1 MGWRMPELL
10 DEPWFW
16 PTMAVIVGLPI
27 VLLVLTE
34 VAAGMARR
42 DAPGVKLV
50 LLVRNWVVPFGALL
64 LLLAQTRLITGE
76 IDWVRVIA
84 TGFGFLVI
92 LTLLNG
98 LNVAVFV
105 TARQGTWRNRL
116 PSIFVDIV
124 RVLLIVICVAV
135 LFAVVWNADVGGV
148 FTALGIGSI
157 VIGLALQ
164 NAVGPVIAGLLLL
177 FEQPFELGEYIVTDQ
192 GKGRVVAV
200 NWRATHIDTAN
211 GLLIIPNATLAS
223 SSFRNLSRATSPY
236 EASDIVRFAT
246 DDPPQAI
253 LDLLADVAMGL
264 PELAPGELPYA
275 IPIGKAKYEVNI
287 PLSHPARQYMT
298 LGLFRSRLW
307 YAARRAGLHL
317 DRDLTDNWATPERTR
332 QAFERIAPR
341 LHLLAADL
349 PPLLTAVRLERYA
362 RGEVVQRAMAVPDGV
377 RYIIEGRAEMAA
389 ISDDGRILKVTEFSV
404 DDALGLT
411 SVTRQGIASSVTAI
425 TDLAVLL
432 VPAETLDVLVKTRP
446 GLAREFGVEIDN
458 RRQRTFEAFANA
470 GLVPPSGSRLVAY

>member
-1 MGWRMPELL
+1 VLELL
-10 DEPWFW
+10 EEPWFW
-16 PTMAVIVGLPI
+16 PTVAVIIGLPI

-34 VAAGMARR
+34 VAAGMIRR
-42 DAPGVKLV
+42 DAHGVKLV

-64 LLLAQTRLITGE
+64 LLLAQTRLITGDV
-76 IDWVRVIA
+76 DWVRVTA

-92 LTLLNG
+92 LALLNG

-105 TARQGTWRNRL
+105 TARQGTWRNRI

-124 RVLLIVICVAV
+124 RVVLIVVCVAV
-135 LFAVVWNADVGGV
+135 LFAVVWEADVGGV

-211 GLLIIPNATLAS
+211 GLLVIPNATLAG
-223 SSFRNLSRATSPY
+223 SSFENLSRATSPY
-236 EASDIVRFAT
+236 EAADIVRFAS

-253 LDLLADVAMGL
+253 LDLLAEVAMGL
-264 PELAPGELPYA
+264 PELAPGEVPYA
-275 IPIGKAKYEVNI
+275 IPLGKSKYEVNI

-298 LGLFRSRLW
+298 LGLFRTRLW

-332 QAFERIAPR
+332 LALEGIAPR
-341 LHLLAADL
+341 LHLAPAEL
-349 PPLLTAVRLERYA
+349 PPLMAAVKLERYA
-362 RGEVVQRAMAVPDGV
+362 RGEIVQRAMAVPDGV
-377 RYIIEGRAEMAA
+377 RYIVSGRAEMAA
-389 ISDDGRILKVTEFSV
+389 ISDDGRILKVAEFHE

-411 SVTRQGIASSVTAI
+411 SVTRQGIASSVTAL

-432 VPAETLDVLVKTRP
+432 VPVETLDELVKTRP
-446 GLAREFGVEIDN
+446 ALAREFGKEIDN
-458 RRQRTFEAFANA
+458 RRERTFEAFANA
-470 GLVPPSGSRLVAY
+470 GLAPPAGSRLVAY